1 MAKLFFVHTPLS
13 LFVAQN
19 IVLQEH
25 SANNVLIIRN
35 VEDSSSFSD
44 AYHILIIDELWGK
57 IYKIEDSRKW
67 RSKTISTLRRYIKN
81 ERFIHRII
89 KSNSIS
95 KVYLGDINDLRYRL
109 EYLRFSSMGLNI
121 TIFEEGISHY
131 RRQLYINFKKVVL
144 GSLFVDFFVSFP
156 KIHLGYLKYLT
167 NSEIHFL
174 TNTISTR
181 YSILPQKEVMP
192 FDIRLYVTNRLS
204 VEMRSNIDTITNKLR
219 AINGS
224 LNNMV
229 LFASQ
234 PLFMRGFICDPIY
247 KSVLNSK
254 FDYLHEYLRDKL
266 IVIKFHPRETE
277 RERKVI
283 TNFFSEKGLR
293 YYILETFQSIPLE
306 VYLQNIRFML
316 LITYS
321 SSSVAYNGYVYDYV
335 PSIILCKDYLE
346 RLEKDSSLPDK
357 QRYIIEVKEISEYYD
372 FLAQFQTK
380 TNDPQNS

>member
-19 IVLQEH
+19 IALHENTK
-25 SANNVLIIRN
+25 SNVLIIRN
-35 VEDSSSFSD
+35 VEDSTSFSE
-44 AYHILIIDELWGK
+44 AYKMLIIDELWSE
-57 IYKIEDSRKW
+57 IYQIEDSRQW
-67 RSKTISTLRRYIKN
+67 RSKTISTVKRYVKN

-89 KSNSIS
+89 KSNNIS

-109 EYLRFSSMGLNI
+109 EYLRFSSMGIDI

-144 GSLFVDFFVSFP
+144 GSLLIDFFVSFP
-156 KIHLGYLKYLT
+156 KIHLRYIKYLT
-167 NSEIHFL
+167 NSERYFL
-174 TNTISTR
+174 TNTISRR
-181 YSILPQKEVMP
+181 YSILPQKEILP
-192 FDIRLYVTNRLS
+192 FDIKLSVTNRLS
-204 VEMRSNIDTITNKLR
+204 EQMRSNIDLIVNRLY

-247 KSVLNSK
+247 KSVLDSK
-254 FDYLHEYLRDKL
+254 FDDLKAYLHDKL
-266 IVIKFHPRETE
+266 VVIKFHPRETE
-277 RERKVI
+277 KERKLI
-283 TNFFSEKGLR
+283 TNFFTEKGLR

-306 VYLQNIRFML
+306 VYLQNIKFKL

-321 SSSVAYNGYVYDYV
+321 SSSVAYDGYVYDYV
-335 PSIILCKDYLE
+335 PAIVLCKDYLE
-346 RLEKDSSLPDK
+346 SLENDTSLPDK
-357 QRYIIEVKEISEYYD
+357 QKFIIEVKEIAEYYD
-372 FLAQFQTK
+372 YLAQFQTI
-380 TNDPQNS
+380 TNDSQNS